1 MSSGL
6 KMRTNQAEGER
17 KREASGHP
25 GEKQEGRGGEGT
37 RTGEGA
43 GALAVLQKPL
53 SVTSLVLF
61 KHM

>member
-6 KMRTNQAEGER
+6 KTRTNQAEGER
-17 KREASGHP
+17 KKGGQRASRREAGR
-25 GEKQEGRGGEGT
+25 KGRGGDPDG
-37 RTGEGA
+37 GGA

>member
-6 KMRTNQAEGER
+6 KTRTNQAEGER
-17 KREASGHP
+17 KREASGHS
-25 GEKQEGRGGEGT
+25 GEKQEGRG
-37 RTGEGA
+37 GA